1 MNPLRS
7 LGKTSLRISSV
18 GLGLWP
24 ISGISSLNVNDSDS
38 MATIQAALDSGINFF
53 DTAYS
58 YGYDGCSDRLLAQAI
73 SGNRNQIVVA
83 TKVGTHY
90 DSHRQR
96 IIDGRPEILIQHA
109 RESIE
114 RLKIDKAD
122 IMYLHIPD
130 PKVPLDES
138 ASAIA
143 EIVDRG
149 LAKFAGVSNVTLQQL
164 QLFHQICPVAV
175 VQPHF
180 NMLQMDQVI
189 QIRNFCHAQS
199 ISIACY
205 WVLMKGLLAGKMP
218 RDHQLDPEDRRRGYD
233 IYQGQAWHR
242 AQDLLDHLRKLAA
255 ERHCTVAQLVVAWTI
270 AQPGISSALC
280 GAKRAEQ
287 ITETAQAMSLEIS
300 KSDLEQIDHWIE
312 NVAQRPEL

>member
-1 MNPLRS
+1 MNSLSS
-7 LGKTSLRISSV
+7 LGKTSLTISSV

-58 YGYDGCSDRLLAQAI
+58 YGYDGCSDRLLARAI
-73 SGNRNQIVVA
+73 SGNRNQVVVA

-149 LAKFAGVSNVTLQQL
+149 LARFAGVSNVTLEQL
-164 QLFHQICPVAV
+164 QLFHQFCPVAV

-189 QIRNFCHAQS
+189 QIRNFCQAES

-218 RDHQLDPEDRRRGYD
+218 RDHHLEPEDRRRGYD

-242 AQDLLDHLRKLAA
+242 AQDLLDQLRKLAA
-255 ERHCTVAQLVVAWTI
+255 DLHCTVAQLVVAWTI

-300 KSDLEQIDHWIE
+300 KSDLEQIDQWIE
-312 NVAQRPEL
+312 NVAQRPRL